1 MSDSAPK
8 IAVLGPGSWGTALA
22 ILLARHGA
30 RVALWGHHPD
40 EIAALRR
47 DRENKHYLPGIPLPD
62 RLQPGDDL
70 ADALDGADEVL
81 VVVPSVAFAE
91 VVAKVAALR
100 PDIRSLS
107 WATKGFDPASG
118 RLLHQVARE
127 ILPHAHLAVVSGPTF
142 AKEVARGLP
151 TAVTVAATDAE
162 HARRLAGYLHGDTFR
177 AYTADDIA
185 GVEVG
190 GAAKNV
196 MAIAAGIADGL
207 GFGANARAALIT
219 RGLVEITRL
228 GLKLGGKPETFMGL
242 AGLGDLTL
250 TCTDNQS
257 RNRRMGLALAAG
269 KTIDQAKAEIGQAV
283 EGVGTAREVYQ
294 LSRQLGVDM
303 PITEQTYKVLYEGLE
318 PKQAVVNLLQRDPKA
333 ERPQDVNGAD
343 GMLDGG

>member
-1 MSDSAPK
+1 MNDVAAK

-30 RVALWGHHPD
+30 QVVLWGHSPD

-47 DRENKHYLPGIPLPD
+47 ERENRHYLPGVPLPD
-62 RLQPGDDL
+62 TLEPSDDL
-70 ADALDGADEVL
+70 AAALDGADEVL
-81 VVVPSVAFAE
+81 VVVPSHAFAE
-91 VVAKVAALR
+91 VVGQVARLR
-100 PDIRSLS
+100 PELRSLS

-118 RLLHQVARE
+118 RLLHEVARE
-127 ILPHAHLAVVSGPTF
+127 LLPHAHLAVVSGPTF

-162 HARRLAGYLHGDTFR
+162 HAHRLAGYLHGDTFR

-228 GLKLGGKPETFMGL
+228 GLELGGKPETFMGL

-269 KTIDQAKAEIGQAV
+269 KTIEQARQEIGQAV

-294 LSRQLGVDM
+294 LARRLGVDM
-303 PITEQTYKVLYEGLE
+303 PITEQTYRVLYEGLD
-318 PKQAVVNLLQRDPKA
+318 PQQAVLNLLQREPKS
-333 ERPQDVNGAD
+333 ERPEDRGDAD

>member
-1 MSDSAPK
+1 LSDAAPK

-30 RVALWGHHPD
+30 EVALWGHDPD
-40 EIAALRR
+40 EIAALVS
-47 DRENKHYLPGIPLPD
+47 DRENRRYLPGIPLPD
-62 RLQPGDDL
+62 NLHPTTHL
-70 ADALDGADEVL
+70 ANAVDAADEVL
-81 VVVPSVAFAE
+81 VVVPSFAFAE
-91 VVAKVAALR
+91 VVKRVAALR

-107 WATKGFDPASG
+107 WATKGFDPISG
-118 RLLHQVARE
+118 RLLHEVARE
-127 ILPHAHLAVVSGPTF
+127 LLPHAHLAVVSGPTF

-162 HARRLAGYLHGDTFR
+162 HAHRLAGYLHGDTFR
-177 AYTADDIA
+177 AYTAEDVA

-228 GLKLGGKPETFMGL
+228 GLALGGKPETFMGL

-269 KTIDQAKAEIGQAV
+269 KTIDAAKAEIGQAV
-283 EGVGTAREVYQ
+283 EGVGTAREVF
-294 LSRQLGVDM
+294 LLAHRLGVDM
-303 PITEQTYKVLYEGLE
+303 PITEQTYKVLYEGLD
-318 PKQAVVNLLQRDPKA
+318 PRQAVINLLQREPKA
-333 ERPQDVNGAD
+333 ERPEDLNGAD
-343 GMLDGG
+343 GILDGG